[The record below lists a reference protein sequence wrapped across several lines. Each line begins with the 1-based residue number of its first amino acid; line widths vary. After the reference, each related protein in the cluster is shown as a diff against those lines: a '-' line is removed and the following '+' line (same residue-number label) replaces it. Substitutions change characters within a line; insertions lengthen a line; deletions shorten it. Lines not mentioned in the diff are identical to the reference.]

1 MVVDKKTGE
10 VYHVFLPAKDGNA
23 LRDRIV
29 FLVNTVT
36 GVVLHVALREY
47 MHEDFFRALTVEEAV
62 ERKLIPA
69 RM

>member
-1 MVVDKKTGE
+1 MVIDKKTGE
-10 VYHVFLPAKDGNA
+10 VYHVFLPAEDGNV

-36 GVVLHVALREY
+36 GVVLHVSLREY
-47 MHEDFFRALTVEEAV
+47 MHEDFFRALTVQEAV
-62 ERKLIPA
+62 DRNLIPA